1 MAEHRIAPSTG
12 PGRGGR
18 ALPASLKPGEPLVRT
33 PRAREAPAP
42 APRYLR
48 RALRPHVA
56 AFSAFV
62 RLADSIA
69 DDPMMEPETKL
80 HHLDALE
87 KALVEGKARR
97 PYLRPAVELR
107 ESLRQT
113 SVTDRHA
120 RQILQAFRK
129 DAGGQACRSW
139 SDLLLYCRYAAA
151 PAGRYLLELHGEDQA
166 AAAPPSDALRAAA
179 LILGALQDCR
189 TDWVELGRCY
199 VPQQW
204 FDEAGVPVER
214 LVETR
219 SDARV
224 RAVFDRLL
232 AQADGLLGR
241 ASALPGLVKDR
252 ALRLETATQLAEASA
267 LAVRLRR
274 RDPLAR
280 RVQLPWA
287 RRVAVRVGGL
297 ARAMAGG

>member
-1 MAEHRIAPSTG
+1 MAEHRIASSTG
-12 PGRGGR
+12 PGSGGR
-18 ALPASLKPGEPLVRT
+18 MLPASLKPGEPLVRT
-33 PRAREAPAP
+33 PRPREASAP

-48 RALRPHVA
+48 RPLRPHVA

-97 PYLRPAVELR
+97 PYLRPAVELKD
-107 ESLRQT
+107 SLRQT
-113 SVTDRHA
+113 GVPDRHA

-129 DAGGQACRSW
+129 DAGGQVCRSW

-151 PAGRYLLELHGEDQA
+151 PAGRYLLELHGEDHA
-166 AAAPPSDALRAAA
+166 AAAAPSDALRAAS
-179 LILGALQDCR
+179 LVLGALQDCR

-204 FDEAGVPVER
+204 FEEAGVPVER

-219 SDARV
+219 SDERI
-224 RAVFDRLL
+224 RAVFDRVLSQVD
-232 AQADGLLGR
+232 ALLGR
-241 ASALPGLVKDR
+241 AAALPALVQDR
-252 ALRLETATQLAEASA
+252 ALRLETATQLAEATA
-267 LAVRLRR
+267 LAARLRR

-287 RRVAVRVGGL
+287 RRVAVRMGGL